1 MVRILKGRSHLYNSL
16 STFCVYDS
24 FELLSFGLMN
34 HVDTSQLERLWR
46 VNLLMLTTGHV
57 VFCKMYVSVDKHAAV
72 PILCVEWL
80 VLPLFC
86 MNAS

>member
-1 MVRILKGRSHLYNSL
+1 MFLYAVTYDYCKAHTSMTVVHCLPMRVGSNLILSLSVVRILKGLLHLYNSL

-46 VNLLMLTTGHV
+46 GEL
-57 VFCKMYVSVDKHAAV
+57 S
-72 PILCVEWL
+72 
-80 VLPLFC
+80 
-86 MNAS
+86 